1 MAAAGR
7 VRAVGSRHGASRL
20 GRTEALRT
28 GSLLGRVMARPALLL
43 RICLGGRLPLR
54 LRGALLRRRVRGRLR
69 AGCLP
74 RACLA
79 LLGSALPCLGRTVH
93 FGLGPVLRLLRL
105 RGLLRLRLAG
115 SVPGSLLVRLRGAA
129 LRVATAR
136 RRVGILSILG
146 HSSLSDG
153 RMPGYARGLARRLQ
167 TVTII
172 SKRPRNGGAVP
183 RKRSYFT
190 KRRFQRSYFF
200 FISSMKPLAMNTTM
214 IRTMM
219 ATITQIAHMGICIP
233 KSSTMVATPLS
244 KHAEACGS
252 IPII

>member
-1 MAAAGR
+1 M
-7 VRAVGSRHGASRL
+7 
-20 GRTEALRT
+20 
-28 GSLLGRVMARPALLL
+28 
-43 RICLGGRLPLR
+43 
-54 LRGALLRRRVRGRLR
+54 LRGVLPRRRTLGRLR
-69 AGCLP
+69 ASCL
-74 RACLA
+74 RGARLA
-79 LLGSALPCLGRTVH
+79 LLGSALLRLPRLAC
-93 FGLGPVLRLLRL
+93 FGPGLALRLLQLRL
-105 RGLLRLRLAG
+105 RRLLRLRLAG
-115 SVPGSLLVRLRGAA
+115 GMPGGPLVRLRGAA
-129 LRVATAR
+129 QRVATAR
-136 RRVGILSILG
+136 RRVGVLSILG

-244 KHAEACGS
+244 KRAEARGS
-252 IPII
+252 IPIICSW